1 MRTENRMQEEQ
12 KSSEGTE
19 QGESAAEAIVEE
31 AQGRVPEDASDAAI
45 DAGAAPAGD
54 QRRAE
59 DKGEHQQSGDTA
71 EQDESAEEV
80 AGTEA
85 KGPEPEGANG
95 AAEEEEAGEEP
106 TLEEQI
112 EILQDQY
119 LRALADN
126 QNVRRISD
134 REVQDARK
142 FGAER
147 LARALLPVHDYLQQ
161 ALDSV
166 DDVQREHSSALIE
179 GIELTLKEL
188 LNAVGRNGVT
198 VVNPEKGDRFDPK
211 IHEAMFE
218 APSPDIEPGG
228 VFQVI
233 SVGFKLH
240 DRLLRPANV
249 GVSSGSPSRDVEIQ
263 QAGKA
268 EPALN

>member
-1 MRTENRMQEEQ
+1 MRTENGMQEEQ
-12 KSSEGTE
+12 KSSNGTE
-19 QGESAAEAIVEE
+19 QGESTAEAVVE
-31 AQGRVPEDASDAAI
+31 QDHGRVPEDASDAAI
-45 DAGAAPAGD
+45 NAEDAPAGD
-54 QRRAE
+54 QLRAE
-59 DKGEHQQSGDTA
+59 DEEEHRRSSETA
-71 EQDESAEEV
+71 GQDEAAAEV
-80 AGTEA
+80 AESEA
-85 KGPEPEGANG
+85 QGPDPEGANG
-95 AAEEEEAGEEP
+95 AAGEEESDEEP
-106 TLEEQI
+106 TLAEQI
-112 EILQDQY
+112 EVLQDQY

-126 QNVRRISD
+126 QNLRRISE
-134 REVQDARK
+134 REVQDAKK

-188 LNAVGRNGVT
+188 LNAIGRNGVT
-198 VVNPEKGDRFDPK
+198 VVNPENGDRFDPK

-228 VFQVI
+228 IFQVI

-249 GVSSGSPSRDVEIQ
+249 GVSSGSPSQNVEVQ